1 MSAAGDTS
9 AGSEEPSRPESGEA
23 DSFEADSF
31 EAGDAEADARSDLG
45 AGDPLDGAVDVAIA
59 GLSQAYAHALAIAF
73 EDAVQSQRRRAAL
86 ADAALA
92 RALKG
97 LEGVPPESF
106 RERLAELTAGL
117 DQLSGREP
125 GAMTAYAEM
134 AETYRKA
141 LEALAAARPD
151 GRRRR

>member
-1 MSAAGDTS
+1 MSAAADTS
-9 AGSEEPSRPESGEA
+9 AGSEEPPRPESGEA
-23 DSFEADSF
+23 DVFA
-31 EAGDAEADARSDLG
+31 AGDAEADAQWDLSP
-45 AGDPLDGAVDVAIA
+45 GDPLDGALDVAIA

-86 ADAALA
+86 SDAALA

-117 DQLSGREP
+117 DQLTCREP
-125 GAMTAYAEM
+125 AAMAGYAEM